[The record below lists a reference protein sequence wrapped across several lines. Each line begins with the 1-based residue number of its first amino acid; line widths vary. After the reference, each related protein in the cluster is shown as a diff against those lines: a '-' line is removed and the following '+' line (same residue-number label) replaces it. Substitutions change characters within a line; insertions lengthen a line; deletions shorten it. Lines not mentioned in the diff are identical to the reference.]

1 MRSKLLA
8 LPLILALAAVAGCTA
23 EQERRGATGA
33 LIGGATG
40 AAGGAVATGAGGG
53 AVATGAVGG
62 AVAGGAIGGA
72 AGGAIGASTAPRWC
86 RSTDRYG
93 NPIRYRC

>member
-1 MRSKLLA
+1 MRSVPMRSKLFA

-40 AAGGAVATGAGGG
+40 AAVGAVATGD
-53 AVATGAVGG
+53 VGG
-62 AVAGGAIGGA
+62 AVAGGAIGA
-72 AGGAIGASTAPRWC
+72 VAGGAIGASTAPRWC
-86 RSTDRYG
+86 RGTDHYG
-93 NPIRYRC
+93 NPVRYRC